1 MVSVLVHISN
11 EDPVLGE
18 MEALPGVT
26 DTLIV
31 LKNPRRKD
39 GKDVHYLES
48 NVSTVV
54 WPVNRVNYIEVM
66 PSGEEEEIISF
77 VREKGA

>member
-1 MVSVLVHISN
+1 MVSVLIHIFN
-11 EDPVLGE
+11 EDPILGE
-18 MEALPGVT
+18 LDALPGVT

-39 GKDVHYLES
+39 GKDVQYLEA
-48 NVSTVV
+48 NVSTLV
-54 WPVNRVNYIEVM
+54 WPLTRITFIEVM
-66 PSGEEEEIISF
+66 PSNEEEDIISF